1 MFLLGARSMTRAG
14 RQCRAFFFALFIYVI
29 VLPVFFSES
38 ALSAPELKH
47 PRSAMFYYGSA
58 PLPDELALFD
68 IIVIDSA
75 AADDLKNRAFPPESV
90 YGYVSLGEMR
100 KDDPLSSQIDPSWI
114 KGGNPTWQAHAMDQ
128 TASGWRQFFL
138 DRIVAPLR
146 GKGIRNVF
154 IDTMDSYQLFAKTP
168 EDRSRQEA
176 GLIATIRELKAKYPD
191 MKIMLNRGFEVIEPL
206 KDVVNGMAVES
217 LFRSWHQADQRYGEV
232 SENDRNW
239 LLGQIRRVRDTF
251 GIPVVVIDYVA
262 PAERELARRT
272 AQQISNLGFVPCITS
287 GSLTTLGISTV
298 EPLPRTILFL
308 HEGMKPTD
316 FSMNDP
322 QRFGVMPLNYLGYRV
337 EYLDVSEALP
347 TASLAGRYAG
357 IVSWL
362 EKAPQQQRE
371 YENWILKQRMDGI
384 PIVLINSLGAAP
396 ESPFMQKLGFAA
408 KAITGP
414 PAKVTVSTVDSSLAG
429 FEMQL
434 FPVPDAFI
442 PLVQKDP
449 SATVLLDLVDDQGR
463 HMHAAALTS
472 WGGYVMYPFVLRQMG
487 DANIYRWIINPMIFY
502 QKALRL
508 PVMPVPDLTTH
519 NGRRILFAHIDG
531 DGAVS
536 RAEMNPKM
544 LANRMMLEE
553 ILKRYRIPTTVSVIE
568 GETSPRGLYPELS
581 ATAEQ
586 TYREIF
592 SLPHIEPASHSFSHP
607 FSWSKAA
614 KNTDEESYHLNI
626 PGYSFD
632 LRREILGSLDYV
644 RKLAPAGKQPLFLW
658 TGDCNPDTDA
668 LDLLERAGV
677 LSMNGGDTV
686 ITKEN
691 PSWTA
696 IAPIGIHKGPYF
708 QVYAPN
714 QNENMYTDLWTKRFY
729 GYERV
734 IETFQLT
741 DRPYRFKP
749 INIYYHMYSATK
761 PASLNALRK
770 VYDYALRQ
778 DVVAVFASE
787 YIRKAREFSRVAV
800 GRTENGYRVAGTDAI
815 RELRIPKTAGYPVSA
830 GGGVI
835 GFSDHEQARY
845 LHLAPGR
852 MHDVVLQKEP
862 GRGVYL
868 ESVNA
873 AVPRWTPVGRGVD
886 FSLLSHQAGI
896 TMRLGNMQGC
906 TVRVNGIARSP
917 RMVGSGIAQFEIKGK
932 EDVLQTVSVRCAD

>member
-1 MFLLGARSMTRAG
+1 MTRKGQQHTFFVFVFYVYLFVFAG
-14 RQCRAFFFALFIYVI
+14 
-29 VLPVFFSES
+29 FFSGN
-38 ALSAPELKH
+38 ALSATGPNH

-68 IIVIDSA
+68 IIVIDPA
-75 AADDLKNRAFPPESV
+75 AAHDLKNRAFPPESV

-100 KDDPLSSQIDPSWI
+100 KDDPLSAELDPSWI
-114 KGGNPTWQAHAMDQ
+114 KGGNTTWQSHAMDQ
-128 TASGWRQFFL
+128 TASGWRQFFI
-138 DRIVAPLR
+138 DRIAGPLR
-146 GKGIRNVF
+146 DKGIRNVF

-176 GLIATIRELKAKYPD
+176 GMIETVRALKAKYPD
-191 MKIMLNRGFEVIEPL
+191 MRIMLNRGFEVIEPL
-206 KDVVNGMAVES
+206 KDVVSGMAVES

-272 AQQISNLGFVPCITS
+272 AQQISNLGFVPCITG

-298 EPLPRTILFL
+298 EPLPRKVLFL
-308 HEGMKPTD
+308 HDGMSLID
-316 FSMNDP
+316 LFDDAI
-322 QRFGVMPLNYLGYRV
+322 QRFGAMPLNYLGYHV
-337 EYLDVSEALP
+337 DFLDISEPLP
-347 TASLAGRYAG
+347 TISLAGRYAG

-362 EKAPQQQRE
+362 ERAPRRPRE
-371 YENWILKQRMDGI
+371 YESWLLKQRMDGI

-396 ESPFMQKLGFAA
+396 ESAFVQKLGFSAR
-408 KAITGP
+408 AITRP
-414 PAKVTVSTVDSSLAG
+414 PAKVTVSTMDSSFAG

-442 PLVQKDP
+442 PLVQKEP
-449 SATVLLDLVDDQGR
+449 SARVLLDLVDDQGG

-472 WGGYVMYPFVLRQMG
+472 WGGYVLYPFVLRQMG
-487 DANIYRWIINPMIFY
+487 DAATYRWVINPLLFF
-502 QKALRL
+502 QQALRL
-508 PVMPVPDLTTH
+508 PAMPVPDITTH

-568 GETSPRGLYPELS
+568 GETSPRGLYPDLA

-592 SLPHIEPASHSFSHP
+592 SLPHVEPASHSFSHP
-607 FSWSKAA
+607 FYWSKAA

-668 LDLLERAGV
+668 LDLLESAGV

-696 IAPIGIHKGPYF
+696 IAPIGIQKGPYF
-708 QVYAPN
+708 QVFAPN

-729 GYERV
+729 GYERA

-741 DRPYRFKP
+741 DRPHRFKP

-761 PASLNALRK
+761 PASINALKK

-778 DVVAVFASE
+778 DVVAVYASE
-787 YIRKAREFSRVAV
+787 YIRKTREFGRIAV
-800 GRTENGYRVAGTDAI
+800 GKTENGYRVAGTDAI
-815 RELRIPKTAGYPVSA
+815 RELRIPKTGGYPGSD
-830 GGGVI
+830 GSSVI

-845 LHLAPGR
+845 LHLAPGNT
-852 MHDVVLQKEP
+852 HDVVLQKE
-862 GRGVYL
+862 RGSRLYL

-873 AVPRWTPVGRGVD
+873 VIPRWTAVGRGAD
-886 FSLLSHQAGI
+886 FTLLSHQTGI

-906 TVRVNGIARSP
+906 RVQVNGVARPARMLGNGIAQ
-917 RMVGSGIAQFEIKGK
+917 VEIKGK

>member
-1 MFLLGARSMTRAG
+1 
-14 RQCRAFFFALFIYVI
+14 
-29 VLPVFFSES
+29 
-38 ALSAPELKH
+38 
-47 PRSAMFYYGSA
+47 MFYYGSA

-68 IIVIDSA
+68 LIVIDPA
-75 AADDLKNRAFPPESV
+75 AAHDLKNRAFPPESV

-100 KDDPLSSQIDPSWI
+100 KDDPLSSQLDLSWI
-114 KGGNPTWQAHAMDQ
+114 KGGNPTWQSHAMDQ
-128 TASGWRQFFL
+128 TASGWRQFFIN
-138 DRIVAPLR
+138 RIVAPLR
-146 GKGIRNVF
+146 DKGIRNVF

-176 GLIATIRELKAKYPD
+176 AMIATIKELKAKYPD
-191 MKIMLNRGFEVIEPL
+191 MRIMLNRGFEVIEPL
-206 KDVVNGMAVES
+206 KDVVSGMAVES

-232 SENDRNW
+232 SENDRTW

-272 AQQISNLGFVPCITS
+272 AKQISDLGFVPCITS

-298 EPLPRTILFL
+298 EPLPRTVLFL
-308 HEGMKPTD
+308 HDGMMITD
-316 FSMNDP
+316 FSLNDL
-322 QRFGVMPLNYLGYRV
+322 QRFGAMPLNYLGYRI
-337 EYLDVSEALP
+337 EYLDISKPLP
-347 TASLAGRYAG
+347 TTSLAGRYAG

-362 EKAPQQQRE
+362 ERIPQKPHEYERWLAQQQ
-371 YENWILKQRMDGI
+371 MDGI
-384 PIVLINSLGAAP
+384 PIAFINSLGIP
-396 ESPFMQKLGFAA
+396 QESAFLRKLGFNARS
-408 KAITGP
+408 GPRP
-414 PAKVTVSTVDSSLAG
+414 PAKVTISAMDASIMG
-429 FEMQL
+429 FEMQP
-434 FPVPDAFI
+434 FPLPDAFS
-442 PLVQKDP
+442 PLEQK
-449 SATVLLDLVDDQGR
+449 SASAQVLLDLTDGQGT

-472 WGGYVMYPFVLRQMG
+472 WGGYVLYPFVLRQMG
-487 DANIYRWIINPMIFY
+487 DAETYRWIINPILFY

-508 PVMPVPDLTTH
+508 PAMPVPDLTTH

-553 ILKRYRIPTTVSVIE
+553 VLKRYRIPTTVSVIE
-568 GETSPRGLYPELS
+568 GETSPRGLYPDLS

-592 SLPHIEPASHSFSHP
+592 ALPHVEPASHSFSHP
-607 FSWSKAA
+607 FYWSKAA
-614 KNTDEESYHLNI
+614 KNVDEESYHLNI
-626 PGYSFD
+626 PGYVFD
-632 LRREILGSLDYV
+632 MRREILGSLAYV
-644 RKLAPAGKQPLFLW
+644 QGLSPRGKKVGVFLW

-668 LDLLERAGV
+668 LALVEEAGV
-677 LSMNGGDTV
+677 LAMNGGDTV
-686 ITKEN
+686 ITREK
-691 PSWTA
+691 PSLTA
-696 IAPIGIHKGPYF
+696 IAPTGIQKGSYF

-729 GYERV
+729 GYERA

-761 PASLNALRK
+761 PASLNALKK

-778 DVVAVFASE
+778 DVMAVFASE
-787 YIRKAREFSRVAV
+787 YIRKAREFGRVAV

-815 RELRIPKTAGYPVSA
+815 RELRIPKSEGYPASP
-830 GGGVI
+830 GSSVI
-835 GFSDHEQARY
+835 GFSDHEQTRY
-845 LHLAPGR
+845 LHLAPGS
-852 MHDVVLQKEP
+852 MHDVVLQKDR
-862 GRGVYL
+862 GNGVYL

-873 AVPRWTPVGRGVD
+873 VVPRWTAIGRGAD

-896 TMRLGNMQGC
+896 RMRLGNMQGC
-906 TVRVNGIARSP
+906 TVQVNGAARSP
-917 RMVGSGIAQFEIKGK
+917 RMLGNGFAHYEIKGK
-932 EDVLQTVSVRCAD
+932 EDVLQKVSVRCAD